1 MKAVQLLGPGQ
12 LQFLDLPSRPLGAGQ
27 VRIRIASSGICGS
40 DMAALRG
47 ANPFMRFP
55 VVPGH
60 ELSGTVAEV
69 SAGSQFAVGQRV
81 FARPLASCGVCRACR
96 EKEYNHCLN
105 LTILGV
111 HVDGAYAEEVVVAE
125 ALVRPLPDEL
135 SFDEGSMVEPTAV
148 AVHCTNRS
156 LLKPGDAVAVLGA
169 GVIGNLIVQVAKA
182 KGAGLV
188 LATDV
193 IDERLTLARELGAD
207 VTANVLKEDPVKVG
221 LNAAEGFDVI
231 FDVAGPQ
238 HTLSQA
244 VALAR
249 PGARIVM
256 LVPPETPTLEIKDY
270 TPIFRKELTLRWTR
284 VYDADF
290 DDAAPLIQAG
300 KVKLQPL
307 ITHTFPLER
316 YEEAIETVRGRHGN
330 VIKAILRC

>member
-1 MKAVQLLGPGQ
+1 MQAVQLLGPGQ
-12 LQFLDLPSRPLGAGQ
+12 ITFVDLPSRPLTAGQ
-27 VRIRIASSGICGS
+27 LRIRIASSGICGS

-60 ELSGTVAEV
+60 ELSGTVAETA
-69 SAGSQFAVGQRV
+69 AGSQFKVGERV
-81 FARPLASCGVCRACR
+81 FARPLNSCGVCRACR

-111 HVDGAYAEEVVVAE
+111 HVDGAYAEEVVVPE
-125 ALVRPLPDEL
+125 GTVRRLPDAL
-135 SFDEGSMVEPTAV
+135 SFDEGAMVEPAAV
-148 AVHCTNRS
+148 AVHSTNRS

-169 GVIGNLIVQVAKA
+169 GVIGNLIVQVTKA
-182 KGAGLV
+182 KGAGFV
-188 LATDV
+188 MATDV
-193 IDERLTLARELGAD
+193 IDERLALARQLGAD
-207 VTANVLKEDPVKVG
+207 LTANVLKDDPLKVG
-221 LNAAEGFDVI
+221 LAAVEGFDVI

-244 VALAR
+244 VAMAR

-256 LVPPETPTLEIKDY
+256 LVPPETPTLEVKDY

-290 DDAAPLIQAG
+290 DDAAPLIQSG
-300 KVKLQPL
+300 KLNVKPL
-307 ITHTFPLER
+307 ITHAFPLAR
-316 YEEAIETVRGRHGN
+316 YEEAIETVRSRSGN
-330 VIKAILRC
+330 AIKVMLHC

>member
-1 MKAVQLLGPGQ
+1 MKAVQLQGPGQ
-12 LQFLDLPSRPLGAGQ
+12 IKFLDLPSRALAEGQ

-55 VVPGH
+55 VIPGH

-69 SAGSQFAVGQRV
+69 SPGSQFSVGQRI

-96 EKEYNHCLN
+96 EREYNHCVN

-111 HVDGAYAEEVVVAE
+111 HVDGAYAEEVVVPE
-125 ALVRPLPDEL
+125 QLVRPLPDEM
-135 SFDEGSMVEPTAV
+135 SFDEGAMVEPTAV
-148 AVHCTNRS
+148 AVHSTNRS
-156 LLKPGDAVAVLGA
+156 MLKPGDAAAVLGA

-182 KGAGLV
+182 KGAGVV

-193 IDERLTLARELGAD
+193 IDERLALARQLGAD
-207 VTANVLKEDPVKVG
+207 LTANVLKEDPVKVG
-221 LNAAEGFDVI
+221 LDAVEGFDVI

-256 LVPPETPTLEIKDY
+256 LVPPESPTLEVKDY

-284 VYDADF
+284 VYDTDF
-290 DDAAPLIQAG
+290 DDAAPLIQSG
-300 KVKLQPL
+300 KVKVKPL
-307 ITHTFPLER
+307 ITHTFPLEQ
-316 YEEAIETVRGRHGN
+316 YEQAIETVRSRQGN
-330 VIKAILRC
+330 VIKAILHC